1 MKTILPAFLLFASAC
16 TAVPSASTAPHA
28 MPATANAA
36 ASSAPAVIVDG
47 KEAHRLVA
55 AGVTV
60 VDVRTPE
67 EFADGHVPGALNIPY
82 DEVGAR
88 LREIGPP
95 STPVLLYCYSGGRAA
110 TAARTLQEKGFARI
124 YNMEEYDRWVES
136 EPKTSEPAASAR

>member
-1 MKTILPAFLLFASAC
+1 MKTLLTALLLAASAC
-16 TAVPSASTAPHA
+16 TAVPAAKTAPQA
-28 MPATANAA
+28 SAA
-36 ASSAPAVIVDG
+36 APSSAPIVIVDG

-67 EFADGHVPGALNIPY
+67 EFSDGHVPGALNIPY
-82 DEVGAR
+82 DEVGPR
-88 LREIGPP
+88 VREIGPP

-110 TAARTLQEKGFARI
+110 TAARTLQGMGFQRI

-136 EPKTSEPAASAR
+136 EPKAPAAR

>member
-1 MKTILPAFLLFASAC
+1 MKTILPALLLAASAC
-16 TAVPSASTAPHA
+16 TAVPAARTAPQAAPAVSSASV
-28 MPATANAA
+28 
-36 ASSAPAVIVDG
+36 VIVDG

-55 AGVTV
+55 EGVQV

-82 DEVGAR
+82 DEVAAR

-110 TAARTLQEKGFARI
+110 TAAQTLQEKGFQRI

-136 EPKTSEPAASAR
+136 EPAATKR

>member
-1 MKTILPAFLLFASAC
+1 MKAILSALLLAASAC
-16 TAVPSASTAPHA
+16 AAVPAAKTAPQVS
-28 MPATANAA
+28 PA
-36 ASSAPAVIVDG
+36 ASSTPEAVIVDG

-55 AGVTV
+55 SGVKV

-88 LREIGPP
+88 LKEIGPP
-95 STPVLLYCYSGGRAA
+95 STPVLVYCYSGGRAA
-110 TAARTLQEKGFARI
+110 TAAKTLQEKGYQRI

-136 EPKTSEPAASAR
+136 EPAAAKR

>member
-1 MKTILPAFLLFASAC
+1 MKTLLTALLLAASAC
-16 TAVPSASTAPHA
+16 TAVPSPRTAPQA
-28 MPATANAA
+28 SPTA
-36 ASSAPAVIVDG
+36 ASGGPIVIVDG

-67 EFADGHVPGALNIPY
+67 EFSDGHVPGALNIPY

-95 STPVLLYCYSGGRAA
+95 STPVLVYCYSGGRAA
-110 TAARTLQEKGFARI
+110 TAARTFQEKGFQRI

-136 EPKTSEPAASAR
+136 EPKAATAR